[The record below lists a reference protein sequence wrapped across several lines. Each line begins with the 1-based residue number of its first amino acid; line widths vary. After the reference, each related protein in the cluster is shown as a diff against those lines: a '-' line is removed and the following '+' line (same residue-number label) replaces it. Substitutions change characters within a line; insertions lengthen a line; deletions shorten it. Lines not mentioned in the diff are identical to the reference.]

1 MYFTLQIK
9 CTETYSYF
17 IFITALKIHCSSQF
31 KAILDKLG
39 GYTLSERGYVSMK
52 VSRGALKTLIDCF
65 LDGISLS

>member
-9 CTETYSYF
+9 CTETYSYCV
-17 IFITALKIHCSSQF
+17 FITALKIHCSSQF

-52 VSRGALKTLIDCF
+52 VTLTF
-65 LDGISLS
+65 YSLYQDKHI